1 MANLPF
7 SLFTIETG
15 TKMSERTAREALK
28 VAQEKADR
36 LPGGSDYKRFV
47 LLNDA
52 ITTFLA
58 EREKDDYIPT
68 KRGRFCN
75 QRDGMGNGCRNSW
88 WSGGNYGGSLCRN
101 PAHHDP
107 LSQVQLD
114 AAAELEK
121 NDE

>member
-1 MANLPF
+1 
-7 SLFTIETG
+7 
-15 TKMSERTAREALK
+15 MSDRTARAALK
-28 VAQEKADR
+28 RAQIEADR

-68 KRGRFCN
+68 KTGHYCN
-75 QRDGMGNGCRNSW
+75 QRDGMGNGCTDSW

-101 PAHHDP
+101 PNHHDADRGR
-107 LSQVQLD
+107 LRG
-114 AAAELEK
+114 
-121 NDE
+121 NDD